1 MKTRLLFLFFM
12 VFFNMINAQTPL
24 YHFTFDNADT
34 WWDTNH
40 NVRFYDN
47 NIGYASTFLNGQNGG
62 QALRIQNYG
71 SVSAQFSNLASGGSN
86 RTVAVWIKF
95 NGYDPSNGNY
105 IFSYGTPTNGK
116 AFGLTM
122 NGNTALEQYAW
133 GAGFSSIYNY
143 TFNTSQ
149 YYHLVTTY
157 DGVNTRIYING
168 VLVKTQ
174 AMNLTTDTVT
184 NNYFNLGT
192 TPTRTTHRLQADID
206 DLKIFNTVL
215 SDSQVLQLFNGTT
228 SSSPS
233 ITNVSLQ
240 TSQNSVRVNYTLN
253 ANNAATTS
261 VVKYGLSFGSWPNQV
276 AGFSASGTSNTTNFV
291 DLTGLASNTTYF
303 IRIEATNSVGAAYS
317 SQYIVT
323 TGDYT
328 DAIAD
333 YRFNNYF
340 TDINGANPFSS
351 NAGTSFTTDRFGN
364 AFSALNI
371 NNTGSTATIPGLP
384 YSNSPRTICFWAKL
398 NTMQAPYNMTFS
410 YGQSNTSNAC
420 GGSFNG
426 SLVEY
431 FGYANNFSASSSNSA
446 GTWYFFTYTYDG
458 TNAKIYKN
466 GTLLSTTPKAW
477 NTLNNNNLFKLGT
490 GVGGELNFN
499 GAIDDLKI
507 FNYVLSDSQIS
518 GLYNSNTFLSVSDF
532 SQNNLKVALYPNPVR
547 DILNVETDLDI
558 KSVEIYNIQGQK
570 VMQSNQKQVH
580 VSDLASGMY
589 LVRIEDVDNNVS
601 TKKIVIK

>member
-1 MKTRLLFLFFM
+1 MKTKLFSFFFFLF
-12 VFFNMINAQTPL
+12 IGAANAQTPL
-24 YHFTFDNADT
+24 YHFTFDNANT
-34 WWDTNH
+34 WWDTN
-40 NVRFYDN
+40 NSVRFYDN
-47 NIGYASTFLNGQNGG
+47 NVGYASIFVNGQNGG
-62 QALRIQNYG
+62 QALRVQNYG
-71 SVSAQFSNLASGGSN
+71 SVSAQFSNLASGGTN
-86 RTVAVWIKF
+86 RTIAVWVKF
-95 NGYDPSNGNY
+95 NGYDIVNGNY
-105 IFSYGTPTNGK
+105 IFSYGSPTNGR

-157 DGVNTRIYING
+157 DGVSTRIYING

-174 AMNLTTDTVT
+174 AMTLNTDTLT

-206 DLKIFNTVL
+206 DLKIFNSAL

-233 ITNVSLQ
+233 ITNVALQ

-276 AGFSASGTSNTTNFV
+276 TGFSASGISNTTNFV
-291 DLTGLASNTTYF
+291 DLTGLANNTTYF
-303 IRIEATNSVGAAYS
+303 IRIESTNSVGTTYS

-333 YRFNNYF
+333 YRFNNYL

-351 NAGTSFTTDRFGN
+351 NAGVSFTTDRFGN
-364 AFSALNI
+364 TSSALNI
-371 NNTGSTATIPGLP
+371 NNTGSSATIPGLP
-384 YSNSPRTICFWAKL
+384 YSNSPRTICFWAKV
-398 NTMQAPYNMTFS
+398 NVMQNPYNMTFS
-410 YGQSNTSNAC
+410 YGSAGISNAC
-420 GGSFNG
+420 GGSFNS

-431 FGYANNFSASSSNSA
+431 FGYANNFNVSSTNSLN
-446 GTWYFFTYTYDG
+446 TWYFFTYTYDG

-466 GTLLSTTPKAW
+466 GVLLSSTPKTW
-477 NTLNNNNLFKLGT
+477 NTINNSNIFKLGT

-507 FNYVLSDSQIS
+507 FNYVLTDTQIS
-518 GLYNSNTFLSVSDF
+518 NLYTNNVLSSSDF
-532 SQNNLKVALYPNPVR
+532 NQNNLKVAMYPNPVN
-547 DILNVETDLDI
+547 DILSIDIENEI
-558 KSVEIYNIQGQK
+558 KSVEIYNIQGQRVIK
-570 VMQSNQKQVH
+570 SNSKQIET
-580 VSDLASGMY
+580 SSLNSGIYM
-589 LVRIEDVDNNVS
+589 VRIEDTNGGIA
-601 TKKIVIK
+601 TQKLIKK